1 MRINNIGPQVVVAPE
16 VRSSVDQVRATQS
29 VSPQAAAAYSGGRI
43 LIESM
48 EPQTAQPVIEERR
61 QAPRRSEDRRR
72 KQAAV
77 LMDTRVSQRRTAR
90 RRADD
95 GPPGAI
101 DTQA

>member
-48 EPQTAQPVIEERR
+48 ELQTAP
-61 QAPRRSEDRRR
+61 PS
-72 KQAAV
+72 
-77 LMDTRVSQRRTAR
+77 LSGAR
-90 RRADD
+90 
-95 GPPGAI
+95 
-101 DTQA
+101 

>member
-16 VRSSVDQVRATQS
+16 VRGSVDQVRATQPLS
-29 VSPQAAAAYSGGRI
+29 SQVAAAYSGGRV
-43 LIESM
+43 LVEPM
-48 EPQTAQPVIEERR
+48 ELQTAPTVIEERR
-61 QAPRRSEDRRR
+61 QAPRRSDDRRR

>member
-1 MRINNIGPQVVVAPE
+1 MRINNIGPQEGDAPA
-16 VRSSVDQVRATQS
+16 VSSSVDQVRATQPG
-29 VSPQAAAAYSGGRI
+29 SPQAAAEYSGARI
-43 LIESM
+43 LVESM
-48 EPQTAQPVIEERR
+48 EEQTSQPVIEVLRPFPE
-61 QAPRRSEDRRR
+61 PSDDRRR